1 MKRKVCVITGSRA
14 EYGLL
19 RWVMQGIHDS
29 DRLDLQLLVTGA
41 HLAPAFGETYREI
54 EADGFT
60 IDRKIDLQL
69 GADTDLSIAKAM
81 ALALNGFAQA
91 LQDLR
96 PDVLLVLGDRYEV
109 FSAAAAA
116 MVCRVPIAH
125 LHGGETTEGAI
136 DEAIRHA
143 ITKMAHLHFVA
154 APDYARRVIQLGE
167 DPQRVYLV
175 GGLGIDSILRQPV
188 LARDELSASMDFR
201 FLARNLLVTFH
212 PVTLEDA
219 SATHQMSELLQA
231 LDTLEDTG
239 LIFTMPNADPGAL
252 GMTTQI
258 EQFVAAH
265 PNARL
270 YASLGQQRYF
280 SCIRQVDGVIGN
292 SSSGL
297 LEVPSFGKGT
307 VNIGDRQRGR
317 LTATSVIHC
326 EPAKPAIL
334 DAVHTLYSDGFQ
346 RQLKDVC
353 NPYGDG
359 GASRKIVHILENR
372 SLKNIL
378 KKSFHDL
385 AQ

>member
-1 MKRKVCVITGSRA
+1 MKRRVCVVTGSRA

-19 RWVMQGIHDS
+19 RWVMQGIKES
-29 DRLDLQLLVTGA
+29 ELLELQLLVTGS
-41 HLAPAFGETYREI
+41 HLSQAFGETYREI
-54 EADGFT
+54 EANGFR
-60 IDRKIDLQL
+60 IDRKIDLEL
-69 GADTDLSIAKAM
+69 GADTNLSIANAM

-91 LQDLR
+91 LQDLQ
-96 PDVLLVLGDRYEV
+96 PDLLLVLGDRYEI
-109 FSAAAAA
+109 FAAAAAA
-116 MVCRVPIAH
+116 MVSRVPIAH

-143 ITKMAHLHFVA
+143 ITKMAHMHFVA
-154 APDYARRVIQLGE
+154 APDYERRVIQLGE
-167 DPQRVYLV
+167 DPERVYMV

-188 LARDELSASMDFR
+188 LSRAELSESLDFQ

-212 PVTLEDA
+212 PVTLENA
-219 SATHQMSELLQA
+219 SGTLQMSELLQA
-231 LDTLEDTG
+231 LSTQNDTG
-239 LIFTMPNADPGAL
+239 LIFTMPNADAGAL
-252 GMTTQI
+252 GMTVQV

-270 YASLGQQRYF
+270 YSSLGQQRYF

-307 VNIGDRQRGR
+307 INIGDRQRGR
-317 LTATSVIHC
+317 LMATSVIQC
-326 EPAKPAIL
+326 EPVKAAIL
-334 DAVHTLYSDGFQ
+334 NAVHSLYSEGFQ
-346 RQLKDVC
+346 SQLMDVC

-359 GASRKIVHILENR
+359 GASGEIVRILENC
-372 SLKNIL
+372 SLTNIL

-385 AQ
+385 ST